1 VHKEVLCHNIMRF
14 LALRRMQKKDLATK
28 AGVSISFIS
37 DVTNAKGNPS
47 LETMAAIAKAL
58 DVTVSDL
65 TQTPRPGEDE
75 WDESLAD
82 IVQDD
87 SRIGLPRGF
96 RRVAGIVTEFQAL
109 EFADWTQSARE
120 RMSAARKS

>member
-1 VHKEVLCHNIMRF
+1 MRF